1 VIAAFREDF
10 TEDLKKISV
19 PVLALHGEDDQVV
32 NPATTEPRAA
42 ELFANGTLKTYP
54 GCPLRR
60 RTSSTTSQ
68 SYCGM
73 SATPTCW
80 PSSGPA
86 ARNLG

>member
-60 RTSSTTSQ
+60 RTSST
-68 SYCGM
+68 
-73 SATPTCW
+73 PTAGLHPVLPPGTCA
-80 PSSGPA
+80 SG
-86 ARNLG
+86 